1 MKKLSKYTQILVNE
15 ENSFLFHLATENVLT
30 LTQELAHIVLEH
42 KDNIEELENIHPD
55 LYTCM
60 LQSEMIVPEE
70 LDEAQ
75 ALFDLWKAQNEDPS
89 FFGMIINP
97 TLDCNLRCW
106 YCYEKHDVHAG
117 MSPET
122 IESVCRL
129 IDHKVADERL
139 QRLSVSF
146 FGGEP
151 LMYYK
156 KVVAPILRYAVEAC
170 KERGIALSSNL
181 TTNAVLLTDE
191 VLHELNHI
199 GLSVLPGFQITL
211 DGNRELHDQ
220 TRYAAKKKPTY
231 DTIVR
236 SIKSAL
242 KAGNKVSVRFNYTDN
257 NIESFID
264 VMEEFRDLTAEQ
276 IQHVTF
282 RFEQV
287 WQNSNQKT
295 KERAI
300 EIAKLFERNGFPA
313 EYDTLYARHNC
324 YADSMNNVVI
334 NYNGDVFKCTARDF
348 KADRREGILNN
359 EGMIIWNERY
369 KARMDIR
376 YNNTACRICNILPLC
391 NGGCSQ
397 NKLDNPVTDS
407 CYKKMNDPN
416 KLNIVL
422 ERLKQL
428 LTYSVCHR
436 N

>member
-42 KDNIEELENIHPD
+42 KENIEELENIHPE
-55 LYTCM
+55 LYACM

-156 KVVAPILRYAVEAC
+156 KVVDPILRYAVEAC

-313 EYDTLYARHNC
+313 EYDTLYVRHNC
-324 YADSMNNVVI
+324 YADAANCISI
-334 NYNGDVFKCTARDF
+334 N
-348 KADRREGILNN
+348 
-359 EGMIIWNERY
+359 
-369 KARMDIR
+369 
-376 YNNTACRICNILPLC
+376 
-391 NGGCSQ
+391 
-397 NKLDNPVTDS
+397 
-407 CYKKMNDPN
+407 
-416 KLNIVL
+416 
-422 ERLKQL
+422 
-428 LTYSVCHR
+428 
-436 N
+436 

>member
-42 KDNIEELENIHPD
+42 KENIEELENIHPE
-55 LYTCM
+55 LYACM

-156 KVVAPILRYAVEAC
+156 KVVAPILHYAVKVC
-170 KERGIALSSNL
+170 KKKSVALFAHF
-181 TTNAVLLTDE
+181 TTNAVLLTNNI
-191 VLHELNHI
+191 LNELNDI
-199 GLSVLPGFQITL
+199 GLSQLPTFQITL
-211 DGNRELHDQ
+211 DGNRDLHNQ

-231 DTIVR
+231 DTIVNN
-236 SIKSAL
+236 IKTAL
-242 KAGNKVSVRFNYTDN
+242 KAGNQVAVRFNYTDS
-257 NIESFID
+257 NIESFVD
-264 VMEEFRDLTAEQ
+264 VMGDFIDLPDSQRKLLNFT
-276 IQHVTF
+276 
-282 RFEQV
+282 FEQV
-287 WQNSNQKT
+287 WQCGNKDT
-295 KERAI
+295 KRRAI
-300 EIAKLFERNGFPA
+300 EVANLFIENGLFA
-313 EYDTLYARHNC
+313 SYDTLYTRHNC
-324 YADSMNNVVI
+324 YADMVNNIVI

-348 KADRREGILNN
+348 LPERREGSLEQN
-359 EGMIIWNERY
+359 GQVCWNKLYEKRMNIRFCN
-369 KARMDIR
+369 KACK
-376 YNNTACRICNILPLC
+376 ACKILPLC
-391 NGGCSQ
+391 NGRCSQ
-397 NKLDNPVTDS
+397 SKLETSVIDS
-407 CYKKMNDPN
+407 CYLNMSEDDKK
-416 KLNIVL
+416 LIVL
-422 ERLKQL
+422 GRLKQV
-428 LTYSVCHR
+428 LTR
-436 N
+436 R